1 MKDSSSIL
9 VLLVALFFGV
19 YFTVPADDVPETPY
33 DESEVSP
40 FESTPLFAI
49 VILGSGSLK
58 SDRVRHERLPVRGSD
73 VVVKQ
78 GERAGCRRS
87 ISIAIVDRALRC

>member
-1 MKDSSSIL
+1 MKDLSSIF

-19 YFTVPADDVPETPY
+19 YINVPANDLPETPY
-33 DESEVSP
+33 DESEVLP
-40 FESTPLFAI
+40 FESTPQFAF
-49 VILGSGSLK
+49 VILDSGSLK
-58 SDRVRHERLPVRGSD
+58 SDRIRHERLPVRGSD

-87 ISIAIVDRALRC
+87 ISIAIVDRSLRC